1 MYRHASKRAGMAG
14 LYYFF
19 KSFSLRSKLT
29 MLTEKKIGFI
39 GSGNMGEALISGL
52 VLSGATDPEHI
63 ICSDI
68 REEPLQ
74 VMRQKYGISTTTS
87 NTEVAEKSEIIV
99 YATKPQILA
108 TVLKETADVLDKTKL
123 LISIAAGVPLAAIA
137 SGLGKELRLIRVMP
151 NICAFVKESATAIAA
166 GEFVIDGDVELAKAI
181 FDSVGISVFIQ
192 ENMLMDA
199 FTGLSGSGPAYV
211 FLIIDAMADAG
222 VKMGLSRRDSLLL
235 SAQTV
240 MGSAKLLLESNEHP
254 GQLKDRV
261 TSPGGTSIAG
271 IHTLEQG
278 GLRTTIMD
286 AVEAATNRSSELGK
300 MMVKN
305 FVNDK

>member
-1 MYRHASKRAGMAG
+1 
-14 LYYFF
+14 
-19 KSFSLRSKLT
+19 
-29 MLTEKKIGFI
+29 MLKDKTIGFI

-52 VLSGATDPEHI
+52 VLSEATIPENI

-68 REEPLQ
+68 REEPLRDMQ
-74 VMRQKYGISTTTS
+74 EKYGITTTTD
-87 NTEVAEKSEIIV
+87 NVEVVSKSEIII

-108 TVLKETADVLDKTKL
+108 TVLKETADALDMSKL

-166 GEFVIDGDVELAKAI
+166 GEFVKNGDIELAKAI
-181 FDSVGISVFIQ
+181 FDSVGMSVFIQ
-192 ENMLMDA
+192 ENILMDA

-271 IHTLEQG
+271 IHTLEKG

-286 AVEAATNRSSELGK
+286 AVEAATNRSSELGE

-305 FVNDK
+305 FLNNK

>member
-1 MYRHASKRAGMAG
+1 
-14 LYYFF
+14 
-19 KSFSLRSKLT
+19 
-29 MLTEKKIGFI
+29 MLTDKVIGFI
-39 GSGNMGEALISGL
+39 GGGNMAEALISGL
-52 VLSGATDPEHI
+52 VSSGAASPQNI

-68 REEPLQ
+68 REEPLEEL
-74 VMRQKYGISTTTS
+74 RAKYGVETSTD
-87 NTEVAEKSEIIV
+87 NIVVAAKAEILI

-108 TVLKETADVLDKTKL
+108 TVLKETAEVLDRSKL
-123 LISIAAGVPLAAIA
+123 IISIAAGVPLAAIA
-137 SGLGKELRLIRVMP
+137 SGLHKELRLIRVMP

-166 GEFVIDGDVELAKAI
+166 GAYVENGDIDMAKAI

-192 ENMLMDA
+192 ENILMDA

-211 FLIIDAMADAG
+211 FMIIDAMADAG
-222 VKMGLSRRDSLLL
+222 VKMGLSRKDSLLL

-286 AVEAATNRSSELGK
+286 AVEAATNRSSELGE
-300 MMVKN
+300 MMIKSFLESN
-305 FVNDK
+305 GK

>member
-1 MYRHASKRAGMAG
+1 
-14 LYYFF
+14 
-19 KSFSLRSKLT
+19 
-29 MLTEKKIGFI
+29 MLKDKKIGFI

-52 VLSGATDPEHI
+52 VLSGSTNPENI

-74 VMRQKYGISTTTS
+74 NMRNKYGINTTS
-87 NTEVAEKSEIIV
+87 NNVEVVNNSEIII

-108 TVLKETADVLDKTKL
+108 TVLKETADVLDKSKL
-123 LISIAAGVPLAAIA
+123 VISIAAGVPLAAIA
-137 SGLGKELRLIRVMP
+137 SGLKKELRLIRVMP

-166 GEFVIDGDVELAKAI
+166 GEYVNNGDIEIAKAI
-181 FDSVGISVFIQ
+181 FDSVGISVFIE
-192 ENMLMDA
+192 ENVLMDA

-240 MGSAKLLLESNEHP
+240 MGSAKLLLETNEHP

-286 AVEAATNRSSELGK
+286 AVEVATNRSRELGE
-300 MMVKN
+300 MMIKN
-305 FVNDK
+305 FVNNK